1 MSLGF
6 AIIPCHPEFKQI
18 GESIRQKMLSRVQ
31 FDLSFAFDYDYTKSM
46 DARTRKMRK
55 IGYDN
60 IIKIN
65 NNDGKINVIFEDD
78 GSIYESI
85 EIDEFID
92 LVVSYDPSS
101 DDDTDEDKDNDAP
114 KELEQTDEGCV
125 IN

>member
-31 FDLSFAFDYDYTKSM
+31 FDISFAFDYAYTKSM

-85 EIDEFID
+85 DIDEFID

-101 DDDTDEDKDNDAP
+101 EVYTDEDKDNDTP
-114 KELEQTDEGCV
+114 KELEQTDKGCV